1 MADEQAVSFTDYGGK
16 YQRIRKAVH
25 NAGFDEFCQAGTM
38 SQFHKMNIV
47 CESAILN
54 KRFWICIDSGYGVS
68 DSLSIV
74 TRDLSINGRDERVYY
89 KTQTELATGI
99 DAIGEQ
105 IRAAKEVQ
113 GHV

>member
-1 MADEQAVSFTDYGGK
+1 MAEDRAVSFTDYGGK
-16 YQRIRKAVH
+16 YQRIRKAIH

-38 SQFHKMNIV
+38 SRFHKMNIV

-54 KRFWICIDSGYGVS
+54 KRFWICIDGGYGVS

-74 TRDLSINGRDERVYY
+74 TRDLSINGSDERVYF
-89 KTQTELATGI
+89 KTQTELAAAI
-99 DAIGEQ
+99 DTIGEQ
-105 IRAAKEVQ
+105 IWAAKGVQ